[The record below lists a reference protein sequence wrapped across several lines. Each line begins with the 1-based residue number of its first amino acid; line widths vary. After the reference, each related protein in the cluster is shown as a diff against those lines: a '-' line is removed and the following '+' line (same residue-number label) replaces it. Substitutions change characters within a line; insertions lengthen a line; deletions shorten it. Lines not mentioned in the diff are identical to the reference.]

1 MSLQAVRVESN
12 RLSEEQYRLLQRA
25 CGAMAN
31 PLVNGNTSQHEA
43 GFKLGVQFVLQL
55 CRDGWVDQ
63 R

>member
-1 MSLQAVRVESN
+1 MSLQAVRVEPN
-12 RLSEEQYRLLQRA
+12 KLSDEQMRLLTRA

-43 GFKLGVQFVLQL
+43 GFKLGVQFVLSL
-55 CRDGWVDQ
+55 CRDGWN